1 VDVHDVLA
9 DDDVVLIRG
18 TVSGTASG
26 RLFGAP
32 ATRHR
37 SEASYFDYV
46 RVDQGRIV
54 ERVQQP
60 DALGQM
66 RQFYGKALGSV
77 GAAAM
82 IFRQP

>member
-37 SEASYFDYV
+37 SEASYLD
-46 RVDQGRIV
+46 
-54 ERVQQP
+54 
-60 DALGQM
+60 
-66 RQFYGKALGSV
+66 
-77 GAAAM
+77 
-82 IFRQP
+82 